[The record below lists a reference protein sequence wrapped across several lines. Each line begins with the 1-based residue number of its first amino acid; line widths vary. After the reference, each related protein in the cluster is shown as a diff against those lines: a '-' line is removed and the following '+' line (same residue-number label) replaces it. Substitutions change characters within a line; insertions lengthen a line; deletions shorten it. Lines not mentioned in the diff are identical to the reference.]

1 GKVGGGGWE
10 IFVVFC
16 DRLEWQTRRA
26 PMLIFGLLAGAEESI
41 LLDSLGCSIGG
52 SRWRILFT
60 EIPRFI
66 FETLGSKPIAL
77 LSLLLTALLEK
88 AVKQTP
94 PRVATGLNGRRPR
107 IVFLR
112 TTPTNSTPGGE
123 TAHINGFTGG
133 VLSLKAQINFLAND
147 SILGIDNERTP
158 IEVKKPSHL
167 FNADRMIFE
176 LWNNLVFT
184 SWAFSRINQLKPD
197 FIYQR
202 YSRFSWAG
210 AAISYLTGIPLI
222 LEYNGSEVWLGR
234 NWDGVSL
241 FWLLERFEKLNL
253 LAAQYICVVSEVE
266 KNNLVCAGVVER
278 KIIVNPNGVDVN
290 VFKP

>member
-1 GKVGGGGWE
+1 
-10 IFVVFC
+10 
-16 DRLEWQTRRA
+16 
-26 PMLIFGLLAGAEESI
+26 
-41 LLDSLGCSIGG
+41 
-52 SRWRILFT
+52 
-60 EIPRFI
+60 
-66 FETLGSKPIAL
+66 
-77 LSLLLTALLEK
+77 
-88 AVKQTP
+88 
-94 PRVATGLNGRRPR
+94 
-107 IVFLR
+107 
-112 TTPTNSTPGGE
+112 
-123 TAHINGFTGG
+123 
-133 VLSLKAQINFLAND
+133 AND

-266 KNNLVCAGVVER
+266 KNNLVCAGVAER

-290 VFKP
+290 VFKPGEGGAETRKKLGIEDKIVVGFAGTFCPWHGMLVLGDAIPRLPPEADCHFLLIGDGNLRLDVESAIRANGAADRVTFTGRLSHKLMPAYLDACDILISPHVPMEDGSEFFGS